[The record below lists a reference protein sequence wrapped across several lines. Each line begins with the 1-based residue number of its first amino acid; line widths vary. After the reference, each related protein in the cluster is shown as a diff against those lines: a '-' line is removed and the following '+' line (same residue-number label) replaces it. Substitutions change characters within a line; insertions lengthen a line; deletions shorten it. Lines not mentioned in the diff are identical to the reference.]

1 MMSEQNPRRIAVVT
15 DSTAYLPQNLV
26 DEYDIHVVPLTL
38 MLCGDSWRDNVDID
52 PPAFYELLESSS
64 GFPTTS
70 QPNAATFEELFSRLA
85 ERYEGIV
92 TVVISD
98 ELSGTMDS
106 ALGAAAAL
114 PDVPIRV
121 IDSRGTS
128 MMLGFAVLEAARAAD
143 AGGDLEAVAAAA
155 QEIIGKAHV
164 YFVVDTLEYL
174 HRGGRIGSA
183 AKLLGSALNL
193 KPILEISDGI
203 VKPLTKVRTRR
214 KALAR
219 LYELLEEQLNH
230 GARVHMAV
238 INVAAREEAEA
249 LGRELEARFHPVEM
263 MFGEVSPVVGAHAG
277 PGTVGVAF
285 YAE

>member
-1 MMSEQNPRRIAVVT
+1 VSEQKPRRVAVVT
-15 DSTAYLPQNLV
+15 DSTAYLPPEMV
-26 DEYDIHVVPLTL
+26 EKFDIYVVPLTL
-38 MLCGDSWRDNVDID
+38 MLGDRSWRDNVDID
-52 PPAFYELLESSS
+52 PPAFYQLLEESS

-70 QPNAATFEELFSRLA
+70 QPNVATFQELFSKLA
-85 ERYEGIV
+85 RSYEGIV
-92 TVVISD
+92 AIVISD

-106 ALGAAAAL
+106 AVAAAANL
-114 PDVPIRV
+114 PEVSIRV

-128 MMLGFAVLEAARAAD
+128 MMLGFPVLAAARAAD
-143 AGGDLEAVAAAA
+143 AGEDLATVAAAA
-155 QEIIGKAHV
+155 EALVGKSHV

-174 HRGGRIGSA
+174 HRGGRIGGA

-193 KPILEISDGI
+193 KPILEIRDGM
-203 VKPLTKVRTRR
+203 VKPVTKVRTRS

-219 LYELLEEQLNH
+219 LFELLDEQLGT

-238 INVAAREEAEA
+238 INVAATSEAAA
-249 LGRELEARFHPVEM
+249 LRKELEERFHPVEM
-263 MFGEVSPVVGAHAG
+263 MLTEVSPVIGAHAG